1 MGFAITLSYNRVM
14 SKKYLKQKLF
24 SFKKLMDSSIVRVL
38 YLFDRHTVSK
48 WKFLL
53 KFRKDFI
60 FERRL
65 KSKFVEKIDQKTLEI
80 YSNEFLNSFWRSKAT
95 QYQTSSLVEF
105 NKAFRNANLDKIDFQ
120 NFYDIGSG
128 KGKMVFWA
136 ERRKIA
142 NNCVGIEAD
151 TTLYLES
158 LRIKSISKSNAEF
171 IQADAATHVLK
182 LQKDEK
188 NLIFLFNPFDGD
200 VLRSFLTNNIQKFRR
215 SIFIYENDLYNDVFI
230 DLKFVPIYKK
240 GKLSVFQFVGQLA

>member
-1 MGFAITLSYNRVM
+1 
-14 SKKYLKQKLF
+14 
-24 SFKKLMDSSIVRVL
+24 
-38 YLFDRHTVSK
+38 
-48 WKFLL
+48 
-53 KFRKDFI
+53 
-60 FERRL
+60 
-65 KSKFVEKIDQKTLEI
+65 
-80 YSNEFLNSFWRSKAT
+80 
-95 QYQTSSLVEF
+95 
-105 NKAFRNANLDKIDFQ
+105 
-120 NFYDIGSG
+120 
-128 KGKMVFWA
+128 MVFWA

-215 SIFIYENDLYNDVFI
+215 SIFIYET
-230 DLKFVPIYKK
+230 IYIMMF
-240 GKLSVFQFVGQLA
+240 L